1 MLLVENLSVG
11 YGKMEVVHGVSFS
24 LSRGRVLAVVGPNGS
39 GKSTLLKG
47 VLGAADVLGGR
58 VVYDGVDVTRA
69 PPHVKVSLGMAYLPQ
84 VRGVFEELTVR
95 ENLELALMSLPR
107 SEGWERVEEVLELF
121 PELKGL
127 MHRRARTLSGGERQ
141 MLAIAMNMVRRPR
154 LLMLDEPTAALAPKT
169 AGALIRKILELRD
182 SYNLAVVL
190 AEQNARLALKVSDEA
205 LLMVSGEAKYL
216 GSPEELLSNPNL
228 ARVYLGLSRAG

>member
-24 LSRGRVLAVVGPNGS
+24 LTRGKVLAVVGPNGS
-39 GKSTLLKG
+39 GKSTLLRG
-47 VLGAADVLGGR
+47 IFGTASVLGGR
-58 VVYDGVDVTRA
+58 VMYDGRDVTRV
-69 PPHVKVSLGMAYLPQ
+69 PPHVKVSMGMAYLPQ

-107 SEGWERVEEVLELF
+107 DQGWERVEEVLELF

-127 MHRRARTLSGGERQ
+127 MGRRARTLSGGERQ
-141 MLAIAMNMVRRPR
+141 MLAIAMSMVRRPR
-154 LLMLDEPTAALAPKT
+154 LLMLDEPTATLAPK
-169 AGALIRKILELRD
+169 AASALVRKILELRS
-182 SYNLAVVL
+182 SYDLAVVL
-190 AEQNARLALKVSDEA
+190 VEQNAKLALEVSDEA

-216 GSPEELLSNPNL
+216 GSSGELLSNPHL
-228 ARVYLGLSRAG
+228 AELYLGLSRTR